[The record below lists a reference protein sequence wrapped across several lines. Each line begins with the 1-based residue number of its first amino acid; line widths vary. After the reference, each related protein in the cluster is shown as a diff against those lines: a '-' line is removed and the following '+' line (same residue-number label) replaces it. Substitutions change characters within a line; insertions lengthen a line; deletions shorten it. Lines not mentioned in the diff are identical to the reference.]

1 MKNINKKTLTYLFC
15 YLASIVFVNLLML
28 YSLDIKKDEFEK
40 SNKIALK
47 FIENFTT
54 ENYTESYS
62 FFDEKI
68 KSLVS
73 LDQLK
78 QTYTQLES
86 AFGKFKNVVSIGN
99 SKTDNLKISE
109 IVLKFEKS
117 LLNARIVIDSNYN
130 VAGMFFIPTYER
142 QTNNLISYID
152 TSRFVEN
159 EIEFGNKDFLIK
171 GSLCIPNY
179 IKSLNAVIMLSG
191 SGPNNRDSEI
201 GPNSPFKDIAYGL
214 ASKGIITFRFD
225 KRTKIYGKKIFQNNL
240 DLTLNEEYYEDTDYA
255 IEFLQNY
262 CKINKI
268 KIKNLIILGHSQGGT
283 VIPYILNNSKFKED
297 INASIFMA
305 TPARNLE
312 VIVKEQYNYIFTLDN
327 TLDLAEQKQLDNLD
341 IQISNL
347 KNNKEENLPLGLS
360 KQYFN
365 SLDKNDFNGNLAK
378 SKIPLLIM
386 SCGKDYQVTSVE
398 LNIIENILK
407 DNQNVNYKFYD
418 NLNHIFI
425 KVEGVPSPS
434 HYNKVSNVDS
444 QVIEDLVKWIKL
456 LNK

>member
-1 MKNINKKTLTYLFC
+1 MKNINKKTLTYFFC
-15 YLASIVFVNLLML
+15 YLVSILFVNLLML

-40 SNKIALK
+40 SNKIALE

-201 GPNSPFKDIAYGL
+201 GPNSPFKDIAHGL

-327 TLDLAEQKQLDNLD
+327 TLDSAEQKQLDNLD

-365 SLDKNDFNGNLAK
+365 SLDKNDFNGNLTK
-378 SKIPLLIM
+378 SQIPLLIM
-386 SCGKDYQVTSVE
+386 SCGKDYQVTPVE

-407 DNQNVNYKFYD
+407 NNQNVNYKFYD

>member
-1 MKNINKKTLTYLFC
+1 
-15 YLASIVFVNLLML
+15 ML

-40 SNKIALK
+40 SNKIALE

-201 GPNSPFKDIAYGL
+201 GPNSPFKDIAHGL

-327 TLDLAEQKQLDNLD
+327 TLDSAEQKQLDNLD

-365 SLDKNDFNGNLAK
+365 SLDKNDFNGNLTK
-378 SKIPLLIM
+378 SQIPLLIM
-386 SCGKDYQVTSVE
+386 SCGKDYQVTPVE

-407 DNQNVNYKFYD
+407 NNQNVNYKFYD

-434 HYNKVSNVDS
+434 HDNKVSNVDS

>member
-1 MKNINKKTLTYLFC
+1 
-15 YLASIVFVNLLML
+15 ML

-40 SNKIALK
+40 SNKIALE

-201 GPNSPFKDIAYGL
+201 GPNSPFKDIAHGL

-327 TLDLAEQKQLDNLD
+327 TLDSAEQKQLDNLD

-365 SLDKNDFNGNLAK
+365 SLDKNDFNGNLTK
-378 SKIPLLIM
+378 SQIPLLIM
-386 SCGKDYQVTSVE
+386 SCGKDYQVTPVE

-407 DNQNVNYKFYD
+407 NNQNVNYKFYD

>member
-1 MKNINKKTLTYLFC
+1 
-15 YLASIVFVNLLML
+15 ML

-40 SNKIALK
+40 SNKIALE

-201 GPNSPFKDIAYGL
+201 GPNSPFKDIAHGL

-327 TLDLAEQKQLDNLD
+327 ILDSAEQKQLDNLD

-360 KQYFN
+360 KKYFN
-365 SLDKNDFNGNLAK
+365 SLEKNNFNGNLAK

-434 HYNKVSNVDS
+434 QYNKVSNVDS

>member
-15 YLASIVFVNLLML
+15 YFVSILFVNLLML

-40 SNKIALK
+40 SNKIALE

-201 GPNSPFKDIAYGL
+201 GPNSPFKDIAHGL

-327 TLDLAEQKQLDNLD
+327 TLDSAEQKQLDNLD

-365 SLDKNDFNGNLAK
+365 SLEKNNFNGNLAK

-444 QVIEDLVKWIKL
+444 QVIEDLVKWVKL